1 MTTKVKENSILENI
15 VPTTNENEMKQLM
28 KDLDREQ
35 AYREHKCWR
44 QYITVLVSVAF
55 CIFQLYATLSGRIP
69 AQLVRSTHLAFVQF
83 IAFLLF
89 PATKSLPRNTLPL
102 YDVILAFI
110 GSSCWCYYII
120 NYEYIVRRAG
130 AYTTLDIVIGVI
142 GILVL
147 FESCRRIVGLPI
159 MIIAGAFVVYAFI
172 GRYLPGFLNHRGYR
186 LTRIVSHLFY
196 TTEGIMG
203 TPIGACSTFIFLFIL
218 FGAFLEKTGI
228 GQFFINLCNS
238 IAGGASGGPA
248 KVAVLSSALLGTISG
263 SSVSNTV
270 GSGSF
275 TIPMMKKLGYKG
287 EFAGAVEAAASTG
300 GQLMPPIMGA
310 AAFLM
315 AESVGLPYL
324 TVVKASIIPALL
336 YFAGIFITVH
346 LEAHKLGLKGL
357 PKEML
362 PQFLPLFIRNGYMII
377 PLFSIIFFLC
387 IGKTATYAAL
397 MGIVSIIAIAVIVSL
412 ISVAAGFKPKF
423 TLKDLVDVLCTAA
436 RGVVSVA
443 IACGMAGIIIGVVTL
458 TGLGLRLGAGLVAI
472 AHGKLFITLILTMI
486 SSIILGMGAPTTA
499 NYLITSTIT
508 ASAIVRCVY
517 GDGVPTPEKL
527 LPAHMFAFYFGII
540 ADVTPPVALAAIAG
554 AAIAKARPMRT
565 AVNATKLAI
574 GAFIV
579 PYMFIYN
586 PAMLMIDANL
596 LKIVG
601 ITATALIGM
610 FGISTGLEG
619 YAFAHTG
626 FLNNRKASKRAKRAA
641 SIAERLL
648 FVSSGLCCIDPHLS
662 TDIYGILVMAIL
674 ICLQILRK
682 RKAEEIQAAKDAE
695 KLAKQEASAEKQD

>member
-1 MTTKVKENSILENI
+1 MSDENEDASVNPLVEKLL
-15 VPTTNENEMKQLM
+15 PTTNEDEMKNLM

-44 QYITVLVSVAF
+44 QSITVIVSIAF

-69 AQLVRSTHLAFVQF
+69 AQLVRASHLAFVQF
-83 IAFLLF
+83 LAFLLF
-89 PATKSLPRNTLPL
+89 PATKKLPRNTLPL
-102 YDVILAFI
+102 YDVVLAFI
-110 GSSCWCYYII
+110 GSGCWIYYIV
-120 NYEYIVRRAG
+120 NFRQIVLRAG
-130 AYTTLDIVIGVI
+130 AYTALDIVIGVI
-142 GILVL
+142 GIIIL

-159 MIIAGAFVVYAFI
+159 MIIAGCFIIYAFI
-172 GRYLPGFLNHRGYR
+172 GKYLPGFLNHRGYR
-186 LTRIVSHLFY
+186 LNRVVSHLYY

-218 FGAFLEKTGI
+218 FGACLEKTGI
-228 GQFFINLCNS
+228 GQFFIDTCNA

-248 KVAVLSSALLGTISG
+248 KVAVLSSALLGTVSG

-275 TIPMMKKLGYKG
+275 TIPMMKKLGYRG

-315 AESVGLPYL
+315 AESVGVPYL
-324 TVVKASIIPALL
+324 TVVKAAIIPAIL
-336 YFAGIFITVH
+336 YFSGIFITVH

-357 PKEML
+357 PKEEI
-362 PQFLPLFIRNGYMII
+362 PRFLPLFLSRGYMIL
-377 PLFSIIFFLC
+377 PLVVIIYFLC
-387 IGKTATYAAL
+387 SGKTATYSAL
-397 MGIVSIIAIAVIVSL
+397 MGIVSIILIAIAVSFID
-412 ISVAAGFKPKF
+412 IAKGKKPRF
-423 TLKDLVDVLCTAA
+423 DYSDLVDVLCAAA
-436 RGVVSVA
+436 RGVISVA

-458 TGLGLRLGAGLVAI
+458 TGLGLKLGAGLVAL
-472 AHGKLFITLILTMI
+472 AHGKLFVTLILTMI

-508 ASAIVRCVY
+508 ATAIVRCVY
-517 GDGVPTPEKL
+517 GAGTPTPEQL

-586 PAMLMIDANL
+586 PAMLMIGAGTFSIL
-596 LKIVG
+596 G
-601 ITATALIGM
+601 ITVTALLGM
-610 FGISTGLEG
+610 FAISVGLEG

-626 FLNNRKASKRAKRAA
+626 FLNGFAVPHKVKRAMSAV
-641 SIAERLL
+641 ERLT
-648 FVSSGLCCIDPHLS
+648 FVAAGLCCIDPRPA
-662 TDIYGILVMAIL
+662 TDIFGIALIIVMIFA
-674 ICLQILRK
+674 QILRR
-682 RKAEEIQAAKDAE
+682 RKETATPV
-695 KLAKQEASAEKQD
+695 SC

>member
-1 MTTKVKENSILENI
+1 MSDEIENTKESPLVESLL
-15 VPTTNENEMKQLM
+15 PTTNEDEMKNLM
-28 KDLDREQ
+28 QNLDREQ
-35 AYREHKCWR
+35 SYREHKCWR
-44 QYITVLVSVAF
+44 QYITVLVSIAF
-55 CIFQLYATLSGRIP
+55 CVFQLYATLSGHIP
-69 AQLVRSTHLAFVQF
+69 AQIVRASHLAFVQF
-83 IAFLLF
+83 LAFLLF
-89 PATKSLPRNTLPL
+89 PAAKSMPKDTLPL
-102 YDVILAFI
+102 YDVFLAFV
-110 GSSCWCYYII
+110 GAGCWCYYII
-120 NYEYIVRRAG
+120 NFDSIVRRAG
-130 AYTTLDIVIGVI
+130 AYTPIDIAVGVL
-142 GILVL
+142 GIIIL

-159 MIIAGAFVVYAFI
+159 MIIAGSFILYAFI
-172 GRYLPGFLNHRGYR
+172 GKYLPGFLNHRGYK
-186 LTRIVSHLFY
+186 LTRVVSHLYY

-228 GQFFINLCNS
+228 GQFFIDSCNA

-248 KVAVLSSALLGTISG
+248 KVAVLSSALLGTVSG

-275 TIPMMKKLGYKG
+275 TIPMMKRLGYRG

-315 AESVGLPYL
+315 AESVGLPYI
-324 TVVKASIIPALL
+324 TVVKAAIIPALL

-357 PKEML
+357 PKEEI
-362 PQFLPLFIRNGYMII
+362 PRFLPLFLSRGYMIL
-377 PLFSIIFFLC
+377 PLAVIILFLC
-387 IGKTATYAAL
+387 SGKTATYSAL
-397 MGIVSIIAIAVIVSL
+397 MGIVSIIVIAIVVSFVD
-412 ISVAAGFKPKF
+412 VAKGKKPRF
-423 TLKDLVDVLCTAA
+423 TLDDLVQVLCAAA
-436 RGVVSVA
+436 RGVISVA

-458 TGLGLRLGAGLVAI
+458 TGLGLKLGAGLVVL
-472 AHGKLFITLILTMI
+472 AHGKLFITLLLTMI

-508 ASAIVRCVY
+508 AGAIVNCVY
-517 GDGVPTPEKL
+517 GQVSPTPEQL

-586 PAMLMIDANL
+586 PAMLMIGANAL
-596 LKIVG
+596 SILG
-601 ITATALIGM
+601 ITVTALLGM
-610 FGISTGLEG
+610 FAISVGLEG

-626 FLNNRKASKRAKRAA
+626 FLNNFNVSEKLKKSM
-641 SIAERLL
+641 SVVERVCFLGA
-648 FVSSGLCCIDPHLS
+648 GLCCIDPNPI
-662 TDIYGILVMAIL
+662 TDICGVIILAVL
-674 ICLQILRK
+674 IAMQIFRRK
-682 RKAEEIQAAKDAE
+682 KA
-695 KLAKQEASAEKQD
+695 

>member
-1 MTTKVKENSILENI
+1 MSDEVENTKESPLVESLL
-15 VPTTNENEMKQLM
+15 PTTNEDEMKSLM

-44 QYITVLVSVAF
+44 QYITVLVSIAF
-55 CIFQLYATLSGRIP
+55 CIFQLYATLSGSIP
-69 AQLVRSTHLAFVQF
+69 AQLVRASHLAFVQF
-83 IAFLLF
+83 LAFLLF
-89 PATKSLPRNTLPL
+89 PALKRLPKDTLPL

-110 GSSCWCYYII
+110 GSGCWCYYII
-120 NYEYIVRRAG
+120 NFETIVRRAG
-130 AYTTLDIVIGVI
+130 AYTMLDIAV
-142 GILVL
+142 GIVGIIVL

-159 MIIAGAFVVYAFI
+159 MIIAGAFILYAFI
-172 GRYLPGFLNHRGYR
+172 GKYLPGFLNHRGYK
-186 LTRIVSHLFY
+186 LTRVVSHLYY

-228 GQFFINLCNS
+228 GQFFIDTCNA

-248 KVAVLSSALLGTISG
+248 KVAVLSSALLGTVSG

-275 TIPMMKKLGYKG
+275 TIPMMKKLGYRG

-315 AESVGLPYL
+315 AESVGVPYL
-324 TVVKASIIPALL
+324 TVVKAAIIPALL

-357 PKEML
+357 PKEEI
-362 PQFLPLFIRNGYMII
+362 PRFLPLFLSRGYMIL
-377 PLFSIIFFLC
+377 PLIVIIFFLC
-387 IGKTATYAAL
+387 SGKTATYSAL
-397 MGIVSIIAIAVIVSL
+397 MGIVSIIVIAIAVSFVD
-412 ISVAAGFKPKF
+412 VAKGKKPRF
-423 TLKDLVDVLCTAA
+423 TLNDLIDVLCAAA
-436 RGVVSVA
+436 RGVISVA

-458 TGLGLRLGAGLVAI
+458 TGLGLKLGAGLVAL

-508 ASAIVRCVY
+508 AGAIVRCVY
-517 GDGVPTPEKL
+517 GAVTPTPEQL

-586 PAMLMIDANL
+586 PQMLMIGSSAVSIL
-596 LKIVG
+596 G
-601 ITATALIGM
+601 ITVTALLGM
-610 FGISTGLEG
+610 FGISVGLEG

-626 FLNNRKASKRAKRAA
+626 FLNNFNVSSKVKRTF
-641 SIAERLL
+641 SLAERFL
-648 FVSSGLCCIDPHLS
+648 FIAAGLCCIDPKPA
-662 TDIYGILVMAIL
+662 TDIFGLCLIVLLILV
-674 ICLQILRK
+674 QILRK
-682 RKAEEIQAAKDAE
+682 KRSLQ
-695 KLAKQEASAEKQD
+695 

>member
-1 MTTKVKENSILENI
+1 MSDKEKPRNEEDILTAGEEFIENI
-15 VPTTNENEMKQLM
+15 IPTTNEDEMKKLM
-28 KDLDREQ
+28 QDLDKEQ

-44 QYITVLVSVAF
+44 QYITVLVSLAF
-55 CIFQLYATLSGRIP
+55 CGFQLFATLSGRVP
-69 AQLVRSTHLAFVQF
+69 AQLVRSSHLAFVQF
-83 IAFLLF
+83 LAFLLF
-89 PATKSLPRNTLPL
+89 PATKKMPRNTLPW
-102 YDVILAFI
+102 YDVVLAFI
-110 GSSCWCYYII
+110 GSGCWSYYII
-120 NYEYIVRRAG
+120 NFQELVKRAG
-130 AYTTLDIVIGVI
+130 AYTFLDIFIGVI
-142 GILVL
+142 GILIL

-159 MIIAGAFVVYAFI
+159 LIIASCFVLYAFI
-172 GRYLPGFLNHRGYR
+172 GRYLPGFLNHRGYS
-186 LTRIVSHLFY
+186 LTRITSHLFY

-228 GQFFINLCNS
+228 GQFFIDVCNS

-248 KVAVLSSALLGTISG
+248 KVAVLSSALLGTVSG

-315 AESVGLPYL
+315 AESVGISYV
-324 TVVKASIIPALL
+324 TVVKAAIIPALL
-336 YFAGIFITVH
+336 YFTGIFLTVH

-357 PKEML
+357 PRSEL
-362 PQFLPLFIRNGYMII
+362 PSFLPLFLKRGYMIV
-377 PLFSIIFFLC
+377 PLAVIIVFLC
-387 IGKTATYAAL
+387 IGKTATYSAL
-397 MGIVSIIAIAVIVSL
+397 MGIVACFVIGIVTSFVY
-412 ISVAAGFKPKF
+412 VASGRKPKF
-423 TLKDLVDVLCTAA
+423 NLNDLVQVLCSAA
-436 RGVVSVA
+436 RGIISVA
-443 IACGMAGIIIGVVTL
+443 IACGMAGIIIGIVTL
-458 TGLGLRLGAGLVAI
+458 TGLGLKMGAGLVAL

-508 ASAIVRCVY
+508 ATAIIRCIY
-517 GDGVPTPEKL
+517 GNGTITPEQL

-554 AAIAKARPMRT
+554 AAIAKAKPMRT

-586 PAMLMIDANL
+586 PQMLMINAN
-596 LKIVG
+596 VG
-601 ITATALIGM
+601 SILFITATALIGM
-610 FGISTGLEG
+610 FGISIGLEG
-619 YAFAHTG
+619 YGFGNTG
-626 FLNNRKASKRAKRAA
+626 FLCESKFGAKAFKIS
-641 SIAERLL
+641 SVIERLMFIVAGL
-648 FVSSGLCCIDPHLS
+648 FCIIPETKS
-662 TDIYGILVMAIL
+662 DIIGISLMVVLIAI
-674 ICLQILRK
+674 QIIRRK
-682 RKAEEIQAAKDAE
+682 RENC
-695 KLAKQEASAEKQD
+695 